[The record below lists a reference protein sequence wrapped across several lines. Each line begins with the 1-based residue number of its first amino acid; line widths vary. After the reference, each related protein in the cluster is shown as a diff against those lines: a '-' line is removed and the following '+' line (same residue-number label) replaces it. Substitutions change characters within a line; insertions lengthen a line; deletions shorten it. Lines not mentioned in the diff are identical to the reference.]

1 MKKLILLAVFTA
13 TSLFCFAQNVEQ
25 KTIIQKSNK
34 GTIESVEFSSTDKSV
49 QIPASAEVFFKDLL
63 KIQKEDRFEKI
74 PHKSK
79 REGFIHEHLDQYYKG
94 IKVDGAGYNFHYKNG
109 EMFFAHGHYVKIEN
123 LNVEP
128 AITECLIY

>member
-1 MKKLILLAVFTA
+1 MKKLLLTVVFIA
-13 TSLFCFAQNVEQ
+13 TLLFCFAQHAEQ
-25 KTIIQKSNK
+25 KTITQTNK
-34 GTIESVEFSSTDKSV
+34 KGIIESVEFSSTDKSIR
-49 QIPASAEVFFKDLL
+49 IPVSSDVFFKDIL

-109 EMFFAHGHYVKIEN
+109 EMFFAHGNYVKN
-123 LNVEP
+123 SQSQYYV
-128 AITECLIY
+128 CYYRK